1 MADYQLRR
9 GRVAKARIAKAV
21 SLAALLG
28 LTLGIAQA
36 NAADHKPLRMGTE
49 PWLGY
54 GQWYVAA
61 AKGIFAAKGLD
72 NVKIVNFTED
82 KDLNAALASGQL
94 DVANV
99 ATHTAMVMAASGLPI
114 KIVMLLD
121 FSLKAD
127 AILADKDIASIAG
140 LKGKKVAFEQGT
152 TSDILLNY
160 ALHANG
166 MSIADLK
173 VVPMPAADAGTALI
187 AGRVPAAVTY
197 EPYISAA
204 LTHGSNVKILYTAG
218 TDPGLISDVLVVRDD
233 VIKSRPDAVKALV
246 ASWGAALQDYKA
258 NTTADQAIIAKAVGD
273 TPADLATAFEGV
285 RYYSLSENKT
295 ALTGD
300 FAHKTFLDVKQAAKN
315 AGLPTDGVS
324 ADKLIDASF
333 VQSAQ

>member
-1 MADYQLRR
+1 MART
-9 GRVAKARIAKAV
+9 RIAKAAG
-21 SLAALLG
+21 LAALLG
-28 LTLGIAQA
+28 LTLGISQAQA
-36 NAADHKPLRMGTE
+36 ADGKPLRMGTE

-61 AKGIFAAKGLD
+61 AKGIFTAQGLT

-114 KIVMLLD
+114 KIIMLLD

-127 AILADKDIASIAG
+127 AILADKDIASIAA

-166 MSIADLK
+166 MTISDVN

-187 AGRVPAAVTY
+187 AGRVPVAVTY

-204 LTHGSNVKILYTAG
+204 LAHGPDVKVLYTAG

-246 ASWGAALQDYKA
+246 ASWGAALADYKA
-258 NTTADQAIIAKAVGD
+258 NTVADRAIIAKAVGD
-273 TPADLATAFEGV
+273 TPADLATAFDGV
-285 RYYSLSENKT
+285 RYYSVAENKD

-300 FAHKTFLDVKQAAKN
+300 FAHKTFLDVKAAAKD

-324 ADKLIDASF
+324 ADTLIDAQF
-333 VQSAQ
+333 VQAAP

>member
-1 MADYQLRR
+1 M
-9 GRVAKARIAKAV
+9 AKAAG
-21 SLAALLG
+21 LTALLG
-28 LTLGIAQA
+28 LTLGLAQA
-36 NAADHKPLRMGTE
+36 QAADGKPLRMGTE

-54 GQWYVAA
+54 GQWDVAA
-61 AKGIFAAKGLD
+61 TKGIFAAHGLND
-72 NVKIVNFTED
+72 VRIVNFTED

-114 KIVMLLD
+114 KVVMLLD

-127 AILADKDIASIAG
+127 AILADKNIASIAA

-160 ALHANG
+160 ALHASG
-166 MSIADLK
+166 MTISDVT

-187 AGRVPAAVTY
+187 AGRVPVAVTY

-204 LTHGSNVKILYTAG
+204 LAHGPDVKVLYTAG

-233 VIKSRPDAVKALV
+233 VIKSRPNAVKALV
-246 ASWGAALQDYKA
+246 ASWGAALADYKA
-258 NTTADQAIIAKAVGD
+258 NTTADRAIIAKAVGD
-273 TPADLATAFEGV
+273 TPADLATAFDGV
-285 RYYSLSENKT
+285 RYYSLAENND

-300 FAHKTFLDVKQAAKN
+300 FAHKTFADVKAAAKD

-324 ADKLIDASF
+324 ADTLIDAQF
-333 VQSAQ
+333 VKAP

>member
-1 MADYQLRR
+1 MAKRR
-9 GRVAKARIAKAV
+9 MAKTAGW
-21 SLAALLG
+21 AAILG
-28 LTLGIAQA
+28 LGLGIAQA
-36 NAADHKPLRMGTE
+36 QAADSKPIRMGTE

-54 GQWYVAA
+54 GQWDVAS
-61 AKGIFAAKGLD
+61 AKGIFAANGLSD
-72 NVKIVNFTED
+72 VKIINFTED

-94 DVANV
+94 DAANV

-127 AILADKDIASIAG
+127 AILADKDIGSIAA

-166 MSIADLK
+166 MTISDVN

-187 AGRVPAAVTY
+187 AGRVPVAVTY

-204 LTHGSNVKILYTAG
+204 LAHGSNVKLLYTAG

-233 VIKSRPDAVKALV
+233 VLKSRPDAVKALI
-246 ASWGAALQDYKA
+246 ASWGAALEDYQA
-258 NTTADQAIIAKAVGD
+258 HTAADRAIIAKAVGD
-273 TPADLATAFEGV
+273 TPADLATAFDGV
-285 RYYSLSENKT
+285 RYYSVSENKA

-324 ADKLIDASF
+324 ADTLIDPSF

>member
-1 MADYQLRR
+1 MART
-9 GRVAKARIAKAV
+9 RIAKAAG
-21 SLAALLG
+21 LAALLG
-28 LTLGIAQA
+28 LTLGISQAQA
-36 NAADHKPLRMGTE
+36 ADGKPLRMGTE

-61 AKGIFAAKGLD
+61 AKGIFAAQGLT

-127 AILADKDIASIAG
+127 AILADKDIASIAA

-166 MSIADLK
+166 MTISDVN

-187 AGRVPAAVTY
+187 AGRVPVAVTY

-204 LTHGSNVKILYTAG
+204 LAHGPDVKVLYTAG

-233 VIKSRPDAVKALV
+233 VIKTRPDAVKALV
-246 ASWGAALQDYKA
+246 ASWAAALTDYKA
-258 NTTADQAIIAKAVGD
+258 NTTADRAIIAKAVGD
-273 TPADLATAFEGV
+273 TPADLAAAFDGV
-285 RYYSLSENKT
+285 RYYSVAENKD

-300 FAHKTFLDVKQAAKN
+300 FAHKTFLDVKAAAKD

-324 ADKLIDASF
+324 ADTLIDAQF
-333 VQSAQ
+333 VQSAP